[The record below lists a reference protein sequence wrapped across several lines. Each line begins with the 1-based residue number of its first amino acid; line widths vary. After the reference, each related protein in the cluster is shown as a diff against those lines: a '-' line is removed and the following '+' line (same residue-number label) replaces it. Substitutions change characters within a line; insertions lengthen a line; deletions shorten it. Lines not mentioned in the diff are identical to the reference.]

1 MKHKALLRKVSIIGV
16 SAACCFALVGCGGTE
31 SSSSVSGGDSATQ
44 SGSSSSAS
52 YSTSLEDIK
61 AKGQLVIGLDD
72 TFAPMG
78 FRDTEGELVAQDF
91 VVRILRV
98 ERVAEELQR
107 AGEHEAVVVASLH
120 RRDQRDAAGGVLAH
134 AFARQ
139 RGRRVITRHDGHGK
153 HVVRVDTQTVP
164 FVGDGAGASGQISH
178 QTGNL
183 QISTQRSQD
192 LQIIR
197 SLELRVADVARFGNS
212 REMIDNTA
220 ALRIDLNAS
229 VSSERTNENRR
240 IAREHHKNIAM
251 EVKKATEGLGVQ
263 TIVFLIR
270 VDH

>member
-1 MKHKALLRKVSIIGV
+1 MVHHVIPRDFRSAIATNEWKRGNALGGGE
-16 SAACCFALVGCGGTE
+16 VGLLDFLHE
-31 SSSSVSGGDSATQ
+31 
-44 SGSSSSAS
+44 
-52 YSTSLEDIK
+52 
-61 AKGQLVIGLDD
+61 QLVRRLDAVLRAD
-72 TFAPMG
+72 ELRVLDVLHAQIPGEFAEPCV
-78 FRDTEGELVAQDF
+78 RNREREPTERELVAQDF

-98 ERVAEELQR
+98 ERVAEELQG
-107 AGEHEAVVVASLH
+107 AGEHEAVVVARLH
-120 RRDQRDAAGGVLAH
+120 RRDQRDAAARVLAR
-134 AFARQ
+134 ALARK
-139 RGRRVITRHDGHGK
+139 RGRRVISRYDGHGK
-153 HVVRVDTQTVP
+153 HIVRVDTQTVP
-164 FVGDGAGASGQISH
+164 LVGDGAGASGQISH

-229 VSSERTNENRR
+229 VSSERTDENRR